1 MKIIQII
8 FTLNQGG
15 AERFVLD
22 LSNELAQKH
31 DVHLFIVRNEE
42 EKNDFFKN
50 ELDDKVKYRSLGFQ
64 YGFKPFDYLKIYKLI
79 KEENPDVVHCHMNT
93 ILLVLLP
100 SIFLKEIKF
109 FHTVHNDAKKEAKN
123 LLFSGLRKFFYQ
135 KSLIHP
141 ITISQESKD
150 SFLRFYGF
158 DNSTLIYNGRK
169 FPEKTGNFLKVKS
182 EIESLKEAPTDLVFL
197 HVARFNEQ
205 KNQFMLIRVFNQL
218 IRENNGIILLIVGMG
233 FDFEEAEEL
242 VATAGKGIY
251 FLGEKTNVADY
262 YHSADA
268 FCLSSHFEGM
278 PISIIEAFACGCV
291 PICTPVGGITN
302 VVKNG
307 TTGFLSKDTSE
318 ASYYL
323 SVKEFLKNPDS
334 IDRNGLK
341 VYFEKNFS
349 IKKCAELYEK
359 TFQKGMKKT
368 TKLLESV

>member
-22 LSNELAQKH
+22 LSNELSQRH
-31 DVHLFIVRNEE
+31 DVHLFIIRDEE
-42 EKNDFFKN
+42 DKNDFFKN
-50 ELDDKVKYRSLGFQ
+50 ELDEKVNYRSLGFQ

-79 KEENPDVVHCHMNT
+79 KEEKPDVVHCHMNT

-100 SIFLKEIKF
+100 SIFLRKIKF

-123 LLFSGLRKFFYQ
+123 FLFSRLRKFFYQ

-141 ITISQESKD
+141 ITISKESKD
-150 SFLRFYGF
+150 SFLKFYGF

-169 FPEKTGNFLKVKS
+169 FLEKTRDFFKVKS
-182 EIESLKEAPTDLVFL
+182 EIEALKEAPTDLVFL

-205 KNQFMLIRVFNQL
+205 KNQFMLIQVFNLL
-218 IRENNGIILLIVGMG
+218 IREKNGIILLIVGMG

-278 PISIIEAFACGCV
+278 PISLLEALACGCV
-291 PICTPVGGITN
+291 PICTPVGGIAN

-307 TTGFLSKDTSE
+307 VSGYLSKDTSE
-318 ASYYL
+318 KSYYL
-323 SVKEFLKNPDS
+323 AVKEFLKNQDS
-334 IDRNGLK
+334 IDRNGLR

-359 TFQKGMKKT
+359 TFQKGMKKFS
-368 TKLLESV
+368 KLLETF